1 MAMTSNDGDGVDDD
15 EHDDDTVWYCM
26 LNRSD
31 DR

>member
-15 EHDDDTVWYCM
+15 ENDDDTVWYCM

-31 DR
+31 KW